1 MSHSTPRS
9 CVITNRLLFHIRSGE
24 APWNIAGRTFNPW
37 AVWPNHVSSRW
48 PEGRQ
53 PATFTCRAPKPRV
66 LQDTPQIR
74 ARQIYQFGSLPAQH
88 GTQCIQGEA
97 FDLLGGNGRWDGKF
111 LAFGHHIQNGGAVMG
126 EGRINRL
133 RPLGA
138 ALAALAPEAH
148 GVRPLRTVGAFQ
160 CGAKEGH
167 TPRFRSHLAERRR

>member
-1 MSHSTPRS
+1 RESSSPQGTPHAVINSASARNQYGSVSTRVPSISHSTPRS

-97 FDLLGGNGRWDGKF
+97 FDLLGGNGWWDGKL
-111 LAFGHHIQNGGAVMG
+111 LAFGHHIQNGGAVM
-126 EGRINRL
+126 
-133 RPLGA
+133 A
-138 ALAALAPEAH
+138 
-148 GVRPLRTVGAFQ
+148 
-160 CGAKEGH
+160 
-167 TPRFRSHLAERRR
+167 